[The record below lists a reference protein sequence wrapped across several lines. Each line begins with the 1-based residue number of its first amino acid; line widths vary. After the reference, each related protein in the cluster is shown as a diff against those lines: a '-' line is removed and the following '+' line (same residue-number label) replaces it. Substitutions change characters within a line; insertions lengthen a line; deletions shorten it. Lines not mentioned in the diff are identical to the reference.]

1 MQMLKKEINL
11 LKMYDIW
18 QQSPVFFFHLPKVI
32 FFVFFLMFPFC
43 YMKVKVTLKLF
54 WKENISI

>member
-1 MQMLKKEINL
+1 
-11 LKMYDIW
+11 MYDIW
-18 QQSPVFFFHLPKVI
+18 QQSPVFFFHLHDPRLD
-32 FFVFFLMFPFC
+32 FLLKIFPFC